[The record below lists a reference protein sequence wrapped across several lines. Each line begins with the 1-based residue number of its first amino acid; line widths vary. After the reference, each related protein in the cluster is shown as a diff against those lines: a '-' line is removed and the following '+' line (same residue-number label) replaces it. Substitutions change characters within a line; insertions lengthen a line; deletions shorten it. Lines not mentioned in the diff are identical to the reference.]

1 MRAPLHRRRARTVAS
16 AGRDGFTLLEVLVAM
31 VILGFVILGAQASIT
46 AMMVRDVGWQDQR
59 ARATQMAMDRIHLIQ
74 TDPVYT
80 SLVTTYQETGTQVG
94 GFIRATRFT
103 STAFAD
109 GTQYLTVTVTFT
121 GGQLRAPVS
130 RTTVIA
136 SP

>member
-1 MRAPLHRRRARTVAS
+1 MRAPLLQRRARTVAP